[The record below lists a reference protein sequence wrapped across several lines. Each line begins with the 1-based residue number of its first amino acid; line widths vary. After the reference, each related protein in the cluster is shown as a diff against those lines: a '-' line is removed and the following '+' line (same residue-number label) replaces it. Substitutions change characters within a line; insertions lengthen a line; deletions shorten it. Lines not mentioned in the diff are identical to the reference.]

1 MNTLPDTHGLPAGLF
16 IEQLRQ
22 SIGELPVKYRRPLI
36 LLCERLGHW
45 FHLQNEAIQHAQSSA
60 EELRLEN
67 LCLRFDLEVTR
78 KERDERRSSNPEE

>member
-1 MNTLPDTHGLPAGLF
+1 MNSLRDTDGLPAGLF
-16 IEQLRQ
+16 IEQMRQ
-22 SIGELPVKYRRPLI
+22 AIGELPVKNRRTLM

-45 FHLQNEAIQHAQSSA
+45 FHLQNEANLHAQTTA

-78 KERDERRSSNPEE
+78 RERDEHRSSNPEE